1 MLVRGAFFQL
11 LFIASLLVLVSIVAG
26 TLALLLTSGFEG
38 LETAAWWAFL
48 RLSDPGYL
56 GDDEGITLRV
66 ISTIVTVLGYVLFM
80 GALIA
85 IMTQW
90 LNSTMRRL
98 ESGLTPLTLRGH
110 LLILGWTNRTPA
122 VIRELVLSVGRVRRY
137 LARIGASRLRIVVLA
152 EDVSSALTYEL
163 REHLGDAW
171 KPGQIILRSGSPLRV
186 EHLRRVDF
194 LNAATILV
202 PGADFAE
209 GGVDLVDT
217 RTVKTLL
224 SISNSSREV
233 EARCP
238 AAVAEIFDTGK
249 LPAARASYDGDIEMI
264 ASDSVISRLIA
275 HNIRHPGLSHVYSEL
290 LSHGEDSNEIYIRR
304 VPELA
309 GEDIRGVGSAFPRAL
324 VLGLLR
330 PRGEGMELHLNPR
343 DSLAIDSEDR
353 LVFVSRAY
361 DDAEPSSS
369 PDDRIQESRS
379 PLEVEKEPRRT
390 RLLILGWNHKIPAL
404 IDEFDSYRGES
415 FRLDIMSLVPVEERE
430 QLLRRRGVRPEHI
443 ELDHV
448 VGDYVSEVELRAVE
462 PHGYDRLLFLS
473 SNRME
478 SSEESDARTILGYMV
493 LKEVLG
499 SAPAPP
505 RVLVE
510 LMDSANEGILGEHA
524 GEVVVSPL
532 IVSHLLA
539 HVALRRD
546 LNVVFEELFT
556 VGGAEIYL
564 RPARVYGLEGE
575 GIAFREIQR
584 AIAARGDIAL
594 GVYPSTGSKQDGVT
608 LNPERDSRWH
618 LTGDD
623 QIVVLSTYQTAR

>member
-343 DSLAIDSEDR
+343 GSLAIESEDR

-369 PDDRIQESRS
+369 PD
-379 PLEVEKEPRRT
+379 
-390 RLLILGWNHKIPAL
+390 
-404 IDEFDSYRGES
+404 SYLGES

-499 SAPAPP
+499 SALAPP

-575 GIAFREIQR
+575 GIGFREIQR
-584 AIAARGDIAL
+584 AIAARGDVAL